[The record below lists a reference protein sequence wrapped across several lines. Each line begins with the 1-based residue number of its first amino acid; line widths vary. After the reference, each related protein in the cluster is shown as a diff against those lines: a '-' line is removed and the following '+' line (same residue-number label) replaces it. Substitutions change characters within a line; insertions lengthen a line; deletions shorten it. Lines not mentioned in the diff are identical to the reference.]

1 MLSFHL
7 LRGGSVSLALVVW
20 TFWGRPGKVGASGE
34 WALWTEHK
42 LWNQRAVLSLFVA
55 YSVPQ
60 SSSVKWGQSHS
71 AQSHRGTL
79 ISLLKS
85 PVPSHQMHSISV
97 SSLLLHWKEQAGNTM
112 LEINSPPPP
121 KKRKKKKKERHR
133 MKDAAFKN
141 FSSVFYL
148 PVSPELSFPSY
159 GKKRVIFSFE
169 LHCDGSSWANSLLC
183 TSVPLCVMGKML
195 QNSFVIL

>member
-121 KKRKKKKKERHR
+121 KKRKKKKKKGTGWKMLHLKISVQCSIFQFRQSYLSRLMGRKGWYFLLSYIAMEVLELT
-133 MKDAAFKN
+133 AF
-141 FSSVFYL
+141 
-148 PVSPELSFPSY
+148 
-159 GKKRVIFSFE
+159 
-169 LHCDGSSWANSLLC
+169 
-183 TSVPLCVMGKML
+183 SVPPSLCVWWGKCCKIAL
-195 QNSFVIL
+195 